1 MGMVNYEFHNL
12 SCHSIIRVL
21 LKGNNEDDEDEDEV
35 KQTAKKV
42 NSLVKHVQVEGFLES
57 KSIIVGSNTHRQR

>member
-1 MGMVNYEFHNL
+1 M
-12 SCHSIIRVL
+12 
-21 LKGNNEDDEDEDEV
+21 

-57 KSIIVGSNTHRQR
+57 KSIIVQIHTDNDDEDNSDANDDNDEDGLVTRFGGARIHCYHYS

>member
-1 MGMVNYEFHNL
+1 M
-12 SCHSIIRVL
+12 
-21 LKGNNEDDEDEDEV
+21 

-57 KSIIVGSNTHRQR
+57 KSIIVQIHTDNDDEDNSDANDEDGLVTRFGGARIHCYHYS